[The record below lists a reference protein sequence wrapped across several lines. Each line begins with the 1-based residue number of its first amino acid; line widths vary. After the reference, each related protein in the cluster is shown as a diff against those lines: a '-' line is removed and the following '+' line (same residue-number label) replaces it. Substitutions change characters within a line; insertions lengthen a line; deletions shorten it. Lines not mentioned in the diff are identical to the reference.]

1 MGNSGSLSCGPREIQ
16 SRFELRGEC
25 SIALDSLQS
34 NPTSRRVE
42 GGISRSFSSCGR
54 KPWDSSNYDGDLRE
68 FLIVPIA
75 SQEYCGLGTGLS
87 DSTGFDAME
96 ECLISN

>member
-1 MGNSGSLSCGPREIQ
+1 MAPGKSSLHLSCE
-16 SRFELRGEC
+16 GEHG
-25 SIALDSLQS
+25 IALDSLQS